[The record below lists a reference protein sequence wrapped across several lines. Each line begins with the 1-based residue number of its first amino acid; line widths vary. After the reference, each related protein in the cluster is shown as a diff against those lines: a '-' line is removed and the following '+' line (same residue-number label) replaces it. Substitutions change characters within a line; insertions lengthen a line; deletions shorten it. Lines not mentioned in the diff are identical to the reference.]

1 MRPKVL
7 VVSLNPAIDCEW
19 EVERVQWE
27 EKNNIL
33 RERRWAGGKG
43 SNVARWLRHLGGSAE
58 LLVPLGG
65 VAGKELAR
73 YLAAARVRTRIVP
86 LKQDTRVNVI
96 VTARAGGQMRFNP
109 LGPVISRGEWAAIVA
124 ELKAHCPS
132 IVIFSGALPRGVPPN
147 AYQILV
153 ALVRKHGAEPILD
166 CDGAAFA
173 TGIEGK
179 PALVKPNAHEL
190 ERWWG
195 KPFGTAR
202 AMAETVAKLSERTR
216 GWVVVSRG
224 AEGALLW
231 NSRSRI
237 GFSARAPKIKIKNT
251 VGAGDAMLAA
261 IVWRKQAGSPPD
273 EWLRWGVATGTA
285 ASACE
290 GGVLANVESIRKL
303 AERIDVT
310 PFP

>member
-1 MRPKVL
+1 MRSKVL

-19 EVERVQWE
+19 EVERIQWE

-58 LLVPLGG
+58 LLVPFGG
-65 VAGKELAR
+65 PTGKELAR
-73 YLAAARVRTRIVP
+73 YLAAAKVRTRIVP

-96 VTARAGGQMRFNP
+96 VTARTGGQMRFNP
-109 LGPVISRGEWAAIVA
+109 LGPLISCAEWAAILA
-124 ELKAHCPS
+124 GFKARCRGT
-132 IVIFSGALPRGVPPN
+132 VIFSGALPRGIPTN
-147 AYQILV
+147 AYKALV
-153 ALVRKHGAEPILD
+153 ALARRLGAEPILD
-166 CDGAAFA
+166 CDGDAFA
-173 TGIEGK
+173 SGIEAH
-179 PALVKPNAHEL
+179 PTLVKPNEHEL

-195 KPFGTAR
+195 KPLATPR
-202 AMAETVAKLSERTR
+202 AMFEAVAKLSETTH

-224 AEGALLW
+224 ADGALLW
-231 NSRSRI
+231 NSQSHI
-237 GFSARAPKIKIKNT
+237 GFSARAPKVRTKNT

-261 IVWRKQAGSPPD
+261 IVWRKQLASRPD

-290 GGVLANVESIRKL
+290 GGVLANLDSIRKL
-303 AERIDVT
+303 AQRIDVS